1 VGNPLNPIYD
11 AVAWVLK
18 QIYGF
23 LSPIFGQSSGWTWA
37 LSIVI
42 LVVLMRL
49 IMVPLF
55 VKQMHT
61 TRAMSALAPQ
71 MQALR
76 KKYKNDKQTLQQET
90 MKLYQQAGVNPLMG
104 CLPVVLQLPMFFALF
119 SVLKAIAEWKVHQ
132 TPRYG
137 LTYTMVSSAQKAKIL
152 GATVSDKFLFPDG
165 LHVPLQAKAVILV
178 AVLISMTTTYLTVR
192 QSMKRGMMPAAT
204 PDNPMGQSQKYMMYI
219 MPFFALSGLY
229 WPFGL
234 VLYWVTTNC
243 WTLGQQ
249 WVLFRTQP
257 QLSAAGAAGAA
268 GATATSPAVTPVVTT
283 RPKRAVAGQPK
294 PGSTGSPARRD
305 VKKDSEEGSGGGRGG
320 GRGTGGAVAQSN
332 GAAKP
337 SAGRRSPDGSAPGSA
352 GRKAAATRGPAAK
365 ETGTSGPARQDAAPS
380 ANGSG
385 TGGGAGAVLRRL
397 GKRAE
402 PEPQPSA
409 PEVKLVRQQRQ
420 RQSRSKRSGKR

>member
-1 VGNPLNPIYD
+1 
-11 AVAWVLK
+11 
-18 QIYGF
+18 
-23 LSPIFGQSSGWTWA
+23 
-37 LSIVI
+37 
-42 LVVLMRL
+42 
-49 IMVPLF
+49 
-55 VKQMHT
+55 
-61 TRAMSALAPQ
+61 
-71 MQALR
+71 
-76 KKYKNDKQTLQQET
+76 
-90 MKLYQQAGVNPLMG
+90 
-104 CLPVVLQLPMFFALF
+104 
-119 SVLKAIAEWKVHQ
+119 
-132 TPRYG
+132 
-137 LTYTMVSSAQKAKIL
+137 
-152 GATVSDKFLFPDG
+152 
-165 LHVPLQAKAVILV
+165 
-178 AVLISMTTTYLTVR
+178 
-192 QSMKRGMMPAAT
+192 MMPAAT

-257 QLSAAGAAGAA
+257 QLRAAGAAGAA
-268 GATATSPAVTPVVTT
+268 GAAATSPAIAPVVTT

-294 PGSTGSPARRD
+294 PGSTGSPAGRD
-305 VKKDSEEGSGGGRGG
+305 GKKDSAEGTGSRAG
-320 GRGTGGAVAQSN
+320 GGAVAQSN

-352 GRKAAATRGPAAK
+352 GRKASAARGPAAK
-365 ETGTSGPARQDAAPS
+365 ETGTSGSTRQGAAPS
-380 ANGSG
+380 ANGTG

-402 PEPQPSA
+402 PEPEPSV

>member
-42 LVVLMRL
+42 LVILMRL

-55 VKQMHT
+55 VKQMKT
-61 TRAMSALAPQ
+61 TRAMSSLAPQ

-104 CLPVVLQLPMFFALF
+104 CLPVALQLPMFFALY
-119 SVLKAIAEWKVHQ
+119 SVLKAIAEWKPGQ
-132 TPRYG
+132 APKYG
-137 LTYTMVSSAQKAKIL
+137 LTYTMVSSAQKAKIV
-152 GATVSDKFLFPDG
+152 GATVADKFLFTG
-165 LHVPLQAKAVILV
+165 TAHVPLHAKAVILV
-178 AVLISMTTTYLTVR
+178 AVLISMTTTFLTVR

-268 GATATSPAVTPVVTT
+268 GATATSPAIAPVVTT
-283 RPKRAVAGQPK
+283 RPKRAAAGQPK
-294 PGSTGSPARRD
+294 PGSAGNPAGRD
-305 VKKDSEEGSGGGRGG
+305 VKKNSADE
-320 GRGTGGAVAQSN
+320 TAKQADGAVPQSN

-337 SAGRRSPDGSAPGSA
+337 AAGRRSADGAATASA
-352 GRKAAATRGPAAK
+352 GRKASAPRSPSAK
-365 ETGTSGPARQDAAPS
+365 ATGTSGSARQGAASS

-385 TGGGAGAVLRRL
+385 TGGGAGSVLRRL

-402 PEPQPSA
+402 PAPEPSA